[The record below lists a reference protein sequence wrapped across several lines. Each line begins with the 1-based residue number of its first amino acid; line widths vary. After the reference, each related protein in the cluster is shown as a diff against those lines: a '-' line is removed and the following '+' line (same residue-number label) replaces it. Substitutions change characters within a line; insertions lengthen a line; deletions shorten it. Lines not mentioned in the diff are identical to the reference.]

1 MSDRKTLRLHKWLDD
16 PYRESLPTWVVES
29 IRSVLAEN
37 RGHHANNTALAARCD
52 HLERRAVKAE
62 EENERLRAD
71 FADFREMHY
80 DTKGEIER
88 LRARIEAA
96 LAQLKRNLCDCRED
110 DCHHCELV
118 RLTVE
123 ALKGDK

>member
-37 RGHHANNTALAARCD
+37 RGHRANNTDLAARCN

-62 EENERLRAD
+62 
-71 FADFREMHY
+71 
-80 DTKGEIER
+80 
-88 LRARIEAA
+88 ARIDAA
-96 LAQLKRNLCDCRED
+96 LAWDLRGETA
-110 DCHHCELV
+110 ELTEGEMLDLMV
-118 RLTVE
+118 K
-123 ALKGDK
+123 ALKGEPTPHTTEEALDAHIRHLFDSL